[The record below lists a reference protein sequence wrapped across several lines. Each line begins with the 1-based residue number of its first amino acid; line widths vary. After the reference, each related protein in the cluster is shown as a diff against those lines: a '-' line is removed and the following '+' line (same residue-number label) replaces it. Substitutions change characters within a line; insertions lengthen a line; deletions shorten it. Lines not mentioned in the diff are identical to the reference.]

1 MTQKEEFLQIKSYKE
16 FDEKRDRFI
25 GLIVEK
31 EIKEHMRRIFPKVK
45 LFKGDAI
52 YPVNKD

>member
-25 GLIVEK
+25 GLRVDK
-31 EIKEHMRRIFPKVK
+31 EIKDHMKQIFPKVK

-52 YPVNKD
+52 YPVNKN